1 MSHHKFEDT
10 AVRVHAMALNTA
22 GEPLDQFTPDQV
34 AKLTQISGLLDEL
47 PAVTTDVELYAIVAA
62 PTEIRDRP

>member
-1 MSHHKFEDT
+1 MSHHKFEDA
-10 AVRVHAMALNTA
+10 AVRDHAMALNTA

-47 PAVTTDVELYAIVAA
+47 PAVTTDAELDAIIVAL
-62 PTEIRDRP
+62 TEIRDRP

>member
-1 MSHHKFEDT
+1 MSHHKFEDM

-34 AKLTQISGLLDEL
+34 AKLAQISGLLDEL
-47 PAVTTDVELYAIVAA
+47 PAVTADAELDAIIVSLIA
-62 PTEIRDRP
+62 IRDRP

>member
-10 AVRVHAMALNTA
+10 AVRVHAMGLNTA

-47 PAVTTDVELYAIVAA
+47 PAVTTDVELDAIIAA
-62 PTEIRDRP
+62 LTEIRDRP

>member
-34 AKLTQISGLLDEL
+34 AKLTQISVLVDDL
-47 PAVTTDVELYAIVAA
+47 PAVTTDEELDAIIAA
-62 PTEIRDRP
+62 LTEIRDRP